1 MARVIGDCEPAPPM
15 LFPLAQAAELS
26 YCRRM
31 AEKNPNSSVNWRTVA
46 VATGIGALVSAAV
59 ALVESPWLSTI
70 VLGTLLSFLAALVWQ
85 TLAKLRTNQSS
96 LLETPFYLA
105 HDAEIFDRY
114 RRLAQE
120 MLRISG
126 RSGQVFRACAL
137 ESLDASIEQISVL
150 GDGKIVF
157 QDTETW
163 RLIYEKLLRD
173 PSVTV
178 YRSVALV
185 RNPQYWQDGAGTQSM
200 QLNFALLSQSI
211 ITIERTVIVADDLW
225 PADSDLPTEAV
236 RQWIHEQSV
245 HGIWTRLVRE
255 SALRSEADLLHDMGI
270 YGFSAVGFQELD
282 DDGLRTSRFTLDF
295 DFPSVREA
303 EKRWNR
309 LNVYASSYRDLLDQ
323 FRLTE

>member
-1 MARVIGDCEPAPPM
+1 MV
-15 LFPLAQAAELS
+15 
-26 YCRRM
+26 
-31 AEKNPNSSVNWRTVA
+31 EKSSNSRVNWRTVA
-46 VATGIGALVSAAV
+46 VFTGIGALVSAAV
-59 ALVESPWLSTI
+59 ALAKYPWLSTI
-70 VLGTLLSFLAALVWQ
+70 LLGTLLSLLGALIWQ
-85 TLAKLRTNQSS
+85 TLATLRTHQSS

-126 RSGQVFRACAL
+126 RPGQIFRACAL
-137 ESLDASIEQISVL
+137 ESLDASIAQVSVI

-157 QDTETW
+157 QGTEGW

-200 QLNFALLSQSI
+200 QLNFELLSQSI
-211 ITIERTVIVADDLW
+211 ITIERTVIVADNLW
-225 PADSDLPTEAV
+225 PADSDLPTDAV

-245 HGIWTRLVRE
+245 HGIWMRLVRE
-255 SALRSEADLLHDMGI
+255 SALSSEADLVRDMGI

-282 DDGLRTSRFTLDF
+282 SDGLRTSQFVLDF
-295 DFPSVREA
+295 DFPSIREA

-309 LNVYASSYRDLLDQ
+309 LNVYAASYRDLLDQ